1 MQHFLWLGICVE
13 SLPVQRKGICGMY
26 VLPKC
31 GNVIT
36 SITDTQDRSDR
47 RGTKSLS
54 FITTGKISV
63 FLPWCLYTPP
73 PLLPLHQIHTHP
85 HTYTHTHTHI
95 HTHTHTHFIHSLL
108 SNLTGYGLALSL
120 SPNCSHPQP
129 VMLILFS
136 QII

>member
-47 RGTKSLS
+47 RGMKSLS
-54 FITTGKISV
+54 FITTGKIRV

-85 HTYTHTHTHI
+85 HTHT

-108 SNLTGYGLALSL
+108 SNLTGYGLAPLSL
-120 SPNCSHPQP
+120 
-129 VMLILFS
+129 
-136 QII
+136 QIVPTPSL